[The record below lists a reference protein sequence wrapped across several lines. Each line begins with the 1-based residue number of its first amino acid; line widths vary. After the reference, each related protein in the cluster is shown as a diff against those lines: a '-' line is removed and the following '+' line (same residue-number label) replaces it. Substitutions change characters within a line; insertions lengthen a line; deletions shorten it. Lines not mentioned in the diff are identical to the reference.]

1 MDGIEDKLGQILSN
15 PQAMQQIMSLAQA
28 LGGGQQPNASQEQSP
43 QSQPQSAPAMAIQP
57 AQMAPGGANTDA
69 LLKMLFD
76 FSKNTHEDDAQ
87 LALFRALKPFVRP
100 DRAAKI
106 DRALQAAR
114 ISRMAGAA
122 LERFA
127 PTLFSGR

>member
-28 LGGGQQPNASQEQSP
+28 LGGGQQPEANQEP
-43 QSQPQSAPAMAIQP
+43 QPQSVPAA
-57 AQMAPGGANTDA
+57 ALQMAQPNFAGGANNDA

-100 DRAAKI
+100 ERAAKI